1 MKWPSVFARMSKGGI
16 GTILFLLCAVLI
28 VMLYG
33 VFLPGQILFSNDGPL
48 GRLMADC
55 HRLPGRF
62 FGCWMD
68 LNTVGINQ
76 GSAPPGISFGLLS
89 LLGPVLFSKFYAMI
103 SLLIL
108 GTGAWYFFRASR
120 LAPAACALGA
130 LAAVMNS
137 ILFSLACW
145 GLGAQIIAAGMVFFA
160 MAALSN
166 TTSRYRWLLV
176 ILAGFA
182 VGMDVTEAADVGAIF
197 SMLVA
202 VFALYQACIAEGP
215 LVRNLAVGAGRL
227 ILIVLCAGFLAL
239 QTIHGLVSTEIEGVK
254 GTQQNTQTKA
264 DRWGWA
270 TQWSLP
276 KTEAL
281 GIIVPGLFGYR
292 MGTPG
297 GGEYWGIAGQDPAWQ
312 SYLANGRKGSEP
324 TSFYRYSGG
333 GNYIGQILA
342 LAGLW
347 AAAQSFRRKNSVF
360 NPYQRK
366 WLWFWT
372 ALTIVSLLL
381 AFGHYAPFYKWIYVL
396 PYFSTIRNPT
406 KFLYLFS
413 FGFTVLF
420 AYGVDGLWRKY
431 LKPSGA
437 DALAYSGGLS
447 GWWKKAGRFEK
458 NWVWGCALVWA
469 AGLIGWY
476 VYAQHRPQL
485 VDYLQS
491 AHLEQ
496 PAAATADFSIGQPVW
511 FALFFF
517 LAAGLL
523 VLIFSGTFAGKRAAT
538 GVILLGTLLVADLG
552 LADNPW
558 VVYWNYPEKY
568 TSNVI
573 IDQLRDKPYESRAVI
588 APIAWPVQMSPFKML
603 YKAEW
608 MEQQFPYFN
617 IQTFDVMEMPR
628 VPEDLAAFQK
638 QLNQHTGPSSLPHY
652 ARAYQLTNT
661 RYVIAPLG
669 FGNFWN
675 SMLPQNPLQL
685 VTRFSVVPKPGILQ
699 ATKVDEVT
707 VATDPLGVYAL
718 FTYPAA
724 LARAKLYTHWQVDTN
739 GSEMLEQMFS
749 TNFDPEASV
758 LLSSD
763 VPGISSTNVANPP
776 DDAVQYVS
784 YAPKDIVLKADAA
797 APSILLLND
806 HFHPDWKVLVDGA
819 PEKLL
824 RCNYLMRGVY
834 LLPGTHTVEFKFQP
848 AHGLFFVSLAA
859 VVIALAVL
867 GTFIALDIKSRP
879 VSVPASAPVVP
890 AFASPSAQPKPGK
903 SVSRKKTQRK

>member
-1 MKWPSVFARMSKGGI
+1 MKWQSVAARMSKGGI
-16 GTILFLLCAVLI
+16 GTFLMVLCAVLV

-48 GRLMADC
+48 GRLMTDC

-68 LNTVGINQ
+68 LNNVGFNQ
-76 GSAPPGISFGLLS
+76 GSAPPGISFGLLW

-103 SLLIL
+103 SLFIL
-108 GTGAWYFFRASR
+108 GTGAWFFFRESR
-120 LAPAACALGA
+120 LAPAACILGA
-130 LAAVMNS
+130 LAAIMNS
-137 ILFSLACW
+137 VLFSLACW
-145 GLGAQIIAAGMVFFA
+145 GLGAQIIAAGMTFFA

-197 SMLVA
+197 SLLVA
-202 VFALYQACIAEGP
+202 GFAMYQACIAEGP
-215 LVRNLAVGAGRL
+215 RIKNLAIGSGRL
-227 ILIVLCAGFLAL
+227 ILVVLCAAFLAV
-239 QTIHGLVSTEIEGVK
+239 QTIHGLISTDIQGVK
-254 GTQQNTQTKA
+254 GTQQDTQTKA

-276 KTEAL
+276 KKEAL

-292 MGTPG
+292 MGTTEG
-297 GGEYWGIAGQDPAWQ
+297 GQYWGITGQDPARQ
-312 SYLANGRKGSEP
+312 RYLENGKQGAEP
-324 TSFYRYSGG
+324 TQFFRYSGG

-342 LAGLW
+342 LLGIW
-347 AAAQSFRRKNSVF
+347 AAVQSFRRKNSAF
-360 NPYQRK
+360 SLSQRK

-372 ALTIVSLLL
+372 ALTVVSLLL
-381 AFGHYAPFYKWIYVL
+381 SFGHYAPFYRLLYAL

-431 LKPSGA
+431 LKPTGA
-437 DALAYSGGLS
+437 DALAYRTGLA
-447 GWWKKAGRFEK
+447 GWWKKAGSFDK
-458 NWVWGCALVWA
+458 IWVWGCALVWI
-469 AGLIGWY
+469 AGLIAWY

-485 VDYLQS
+485 VAYLQT

-496 PAAATADFSIGQPVW
+496 PAAATADFSIGQPIW

-517 LAAGLL
+517 LAAALM
-523 VLIFSGTFAGKRAAT
+523 VLILSGTFTGKRAAT
-538 GVILLGTLLVADLG
+538 GIILLGALLVADLG
-552 LADNPW
+552 QADYPW

-568 TSNVI
+568 TSNAVI
-573 IDQLRDKPYESRAVI
+573 DLLRDKPYESRAVL
-588 APIAWPVQMSPFKML
+588 APIAWPPQMNVFKML

-638 QLNQHTGPSSLPHY
+638 EFNKESGPAALPRF

-661 RYVIAPLG
+661 RYLIAPVG

-675 SMLPQNPLQL
+675 NMLPQNPVQV
-685 VTRFSVVPKPGILQ
+685 VTRFNVVPKPGIISASKIDQ
-699 ATKVDEVT
+699 IT
-707 VATDPLGVYAL
+707 VATDPVGIYAVYKIPSVL
-718 FTYPAA
+718 P
-724 LARAKLYTHWQVDTN
+724 RAKLYTRWQINPNGTN
-739 GSEMLEQMFS
+739 TLTEMFS
-749 TNFDPEASV
+749 TNFDPQASV
-758 LLSSD
+758 MVAGD
-763 VPGISSTNVANPP
+763 VPESSSTNAANPP

-784 YAPKDIVLKADAA
+784 YAPKDIVLKADAP
-797 APSILLLND
+797 APSVLLLSD

-824 RCNYLMRGVY
+824 HCNFLMRGVY
-834 LLPGTHTVEFKFQP
+834 LLPGTHTIEFKFQP
-848 AHGLFFVSLAA
+848 ANGLFFVSLAV
-859 VVIALAVL
+859 VVIALTALGILIVL
-867 GTFIALDIKSRP
+867 VIQSRP
-879 VSVPASAPVVP
+879 IPVPPPAPVVP
-890 AFASPSAQPKPGK
+890 AFVPPSAQAKPGK
-903 SVSRKKTQRK
+903 SARKKSQRK